1 MIPCDLH
8 MIEYE
13 ILEEKGID
21 LSLDSFKG
29 IELDSSRLNTHGIS
43 VIQAT
48 LLSELAE
55 TIKENQRNE

>member
-1 MIPCDLH
+1 

-21 LSLDSFKG
+21 LSLDGFKG

-48 LLSELAE
+48 LLSELVE

>member
-1 MIPCDLH
+1 MITRDLH

-21 LSLDSFKG
+21 LSLDGFKG

-48 LLSELAE
+48 LLSELVE